1 MKTARIDGATIGSV
15 AELHEAL
22 RRGLDLPAHTAPN
35 LDALWDTLTRD
46 LPGPAAVE
54 ISGVPA
60 LRRRLGAG
68 ARRVLELLAEVAA
81 ERSDFA
87 VTLRD

>member
-60 LRRRLGAG
+60 LAACSSFWPKLLPSGA
-68 ARRVLELLAEVAA
+68 
-81 ERSDFA
+81 
-87 VTLRD
+87 TLR